1 MFCIARFVVEV
12 PHPDTLVV
20 FEGSQDILDVCF
32 QDREQSRCVC
42 TQTNGRVLYPT
53 RVVDTWFRSRL
64 LAIGRF
70 GIPAVV
76 EEDEE
81 GLDMMLVGDGEVFIH
96 VLFERLG
103 FVLPNY
109 ATEIDAHEVEAKFF
123 CPAEFAVDGSGIEGR

>member
-1 MFCIARFVVEV
+1 M
-12 PHPDTLVV
+12 
-20 FEGSQDILDVCF
+20 
-32 QDREQSRCVC
+32 
-42 TQTNGRVLYPT
+42 
-53 RVVDTWFRSRL
+53 

-96 VLFERLG
+96 VLFERLW

-109 ATEIDAHEVEAKFF
+109 ATEIDAHEVEAQFF
-123 CPAEFAVDGSGIEGR
+123 CLTEFAVDGSGIEGR